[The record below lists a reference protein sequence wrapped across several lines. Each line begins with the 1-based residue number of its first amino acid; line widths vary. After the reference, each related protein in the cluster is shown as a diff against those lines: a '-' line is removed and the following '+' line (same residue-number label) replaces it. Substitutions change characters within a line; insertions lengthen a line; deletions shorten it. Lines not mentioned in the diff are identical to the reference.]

1 MVHLLIINDN
11 SFKPGIQNVNGID
24 FDVILADSPLQ
35 AFNQIIHISP
45 DAIAI
50 NMAEKGMDTV
60 KVYHRIRNM
69 QASKDVPILM
79 FIDIEEELNIRPML
93 ASDPKATYFTLP
105 VTQYETFDWVI
116 KTLEVAPPSGQKT
129 IMVVDDDP
137 VILDLTKLYIGAKY
151 QVVPVNSASEA
162 IDRLATEVPDMII
175 LDIAMPERDGK
186 ELFKDI
192 RAVKGCGEVPIV
204 FQTGMAGINTVK
216 ECLALGAAGF
226 VLKPIQKTVLLDKI
240 EEVFTAVHQK
250 KKLFIIEEFDFMY
263 SLIAGYVKND
273 YEVARGESVLQ
284 SLNHIEEAEPDIILI
299 DIDNSSFVLNRTREK
314 SNELHVPMVLMT
326 RNMTSDLVMKEK
338 QKLNTSFVALP
349 LVRENL
355 LDTLNGVGEWR
366 KPR

>member
-11 SFKPGIQNVNGID
+11 SFKAGVQTINGID

-50 NMAEKGMDTV
+50 NMAEPGMDTV

-79 FIDIEEELNIRPML
+79 FIDLEEELNVRPML

-116 KTLEVAPPSGQKT
+116 KTLEVTPPAAQKK

-151 QVVPVNSASEA
+151 LVIPVGTASEA
-162 IDRLATEVPDMII
+162 LTKLTVTVPDMIL
-175 LDIAMPERDGK
+175 LDIAMPEKDGK
-186 ELFKDI
+186 LLFKEI
-192 RAVKGCGEVPIV
+192 RAIKGCGEVPIV

-226 VLKPIQKTVLLDKI
+226 VLKPLQKNVLLDKI
-240 EEVFTAVHQK
+240 DEVFNAVHQK
-250 KKLFIIEEFDFMY
+250 KKLFVIEEFDFMY

-273 YEVARGESVLQ
+273 YDVARGESVLQ
-284 SLNHIEEAEPDIILI
+284 SLNHLEEANPDIILI
-299 DIDNSSFVLNRTREK
+299 DVDNSSFVLNRTREK
-314 SNELHVPMVLMT
+314 SNELHVPLVLMT
-326 RNMTSDLVMKEK
+326 RSMNSELVMKEK
-338 QKLNTSFVALP
+338 QKLNTSFVSLP

-355 LDTLNGVGEWR
+355 LDTLRNVGEWR